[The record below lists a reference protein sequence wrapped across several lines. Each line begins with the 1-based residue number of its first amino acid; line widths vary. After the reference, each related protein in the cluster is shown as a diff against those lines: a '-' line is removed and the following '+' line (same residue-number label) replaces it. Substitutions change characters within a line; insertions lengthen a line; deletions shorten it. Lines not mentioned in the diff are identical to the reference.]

1 MIRLFP
7 YLVAKKELLVDFTP
21 HTSLFSSEKIGSN
34 FMGLGYALGEIIA
47 NSLDWSMLSK
57 GEAKSISEDAA
68 QTRDGQEF
76 LSNIEK
82 EYGTLGAI
90 ISEKTPEISISFE
103 KGRIVIKDN
112 GVGMT
117 FSELQDA
124 IQMAQSSDSKRAP
137 LRMRKGQF
145 GMGLK
150 SASKSLGQTL
160 QIYTRSIKSPGMTIF
175 LEHKDNQALTEID
188 KKLPDIA
195 IIDVKLDKSENDGI
209 ELLNHIKSKDI
220 NIPVIIISGHANI
233 DMAIKSLKSGAFEF
247 IQKPFDKERL
257 LNFVKRAVENFN
269 LKKENKS
276 LSNKLFHS
284 FEIIGKS
291 TNITSIKEQIQKL
304 SQSESRVF
312 ISGPT
317 GSGKEL
323 ISRKIYKNSKRSKGP
338 FIIINGALLDSK
350 KYELELFGEERK
362 DGSIV
367 YGALEKASGG
377 VLLIDEVTEIPLET
391 QSKILRVVIDQKFK
405 RINSNHDIKV
415 DVRIICASS
424 KNINYEIKNGN
435 FREDL
440 FHRLNVFNI
449 EIEPLNK
456 RIEDIPLLVEYFI
469 ENICETYNYKKF
481 KIKDDNYLLNYDW
494 PGNVREL
501 RNLIERIA
509 ILSPGNDEEKILNI
523 IKESLSKSANETFSV
538 AENLSIPLR
547 EARENFEKEYLI
559 SQIKKF
565 GGNISKTAKF
575 VGMERSALHRKLKL
589 LGVKDLN

>member
-1 MIRLFP
+1 MSEEILIVDDNADIRNIIN
-7 YLVAKKELLVDFTP
+7 ELIIDA
-21 HTSLFSSEKIGSN
+21 
-34 FMGLGYALGEIIA
+34 GYKTRLAA
-47 NSLDWSMLSK
+47 N
-57 GEAKSISEDAA
+57 
-68 QTRDGQEF
+68 
-76 LSNIEK
+76 
-82 EYGTLGAI
+82 Y
-90 ISEKTPEISISFE
+90 
-103 KGRIVIKDN
+103 
-112 GVGMT
+112 
-117 FSELQDA
+117 
-124 IQMAQSSDSKRAP
+124 
-137 LRMRKGQF
+137 
-145 GMGLK
+145 
-150 SASKSLGQTL
+150 
-160 QIYTRSIKSPGMTIF
+160 
-175 LEHKDNQALTEID
+175 NQALAEID
-188 KKLPDIA
+188 KKLPDVA
-195 IIDVKLDKSENDGI
+195 ILDVKLDKGDNDGI
-209 ELLNHIKSKDI
+209 ELLSHIKSKNMDV
-220 NIPVIIISGHANI
+220 PVIMISGHANI
-233 DMAIKSLKSGAFEF
+233 EMAIKSLKHGAFEF
-247 IQKPFDKERL
+247 IEKPFDQTRL
-257 LNFVKRAVENFN
+257 LNFISRAVENLS
-269 LKKENKS
+269 LKSQNKEFE
-276 LSNKLFHS
+276 NKLFS
-284 FEIIGKS
+284 SYDLISDSK
-291 TNITSIKEQIQKL
+291 NISSIRDQIEKI
-304 SQSESRVF
+304 SITESR
-312 ISGPT
+312 IMITGPS

-323 ISRKIYKNSKRSKGP
+323 IARKIHKKSKRNGKP
-338 FIIINGALLDSK
+338 FIILNGALLDNN
-350 KYELELFGEERK
+350 KYELELFGEEKK

-424 KNINYEIKNGN
+424 KNIINEIKNGN

-449 EIEPLNK
+449 EIQPLNK

-469 ENICETYNYKKF
+469 ENICNTYNYKKF

-509 ILSPGNDEEKILNI
+509 ILSPGNDEKKILEI
-523 IKESLSKSANETFSV
+523 IKESLSKSANDSFSV